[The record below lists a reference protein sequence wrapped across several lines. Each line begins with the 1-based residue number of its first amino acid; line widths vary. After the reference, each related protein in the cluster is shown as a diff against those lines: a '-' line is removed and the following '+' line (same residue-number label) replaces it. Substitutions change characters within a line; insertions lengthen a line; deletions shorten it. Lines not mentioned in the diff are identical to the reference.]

1 MTGGTVQ
8 AGRPATGALTGARPA
23 GRTTQAMLLLA
34 GRAEAGRLMRS
45 PLVLA
50 GLVISAALLWINRGS
65 QVPLW
70 WAADIGIGSALLA
83 MAGAALIAAHLAAGR
98 DSRDAMTD
106 LYESYPAPPA
116 VRTGG
121 LLLGACGPVVLAAAL
136 SGAAVG
142 WLDSLGAVGS
152 PRLWV
157 LAGGLLLIALGGV
170 LGVALGRWLP
180 HPMTG
185 ILTVLVAGLIEI
197 DLVLSVDEP
206 IHLPGGTAWLFPWSQ
221 SGWVLHLLPGM
232 TVPYPPPAHLDELAG
247 LITLAC
253 VAALWRLLPRR
264 IAAVA
269 GALSLALAAWSC
281 WVQVPPVPERTLA
294 AIVAQAT
301 QPVRHERCTV
311 RRGVRYCYYPA
322 FASMVT
328 RWAAP
333 VDGVLVRVPDPGG
346 RRLTVRQVVSD
357 SFLQYPLVPAVS
369 LTSNGPPL
377 STPVTGM
384 VTRFQLALQTS
395 PRLIPG
401 TSGPPVYTGLAWPR
415 GGSSLGA
422 EELGLAL
429 STAFWVTGLPTTAPE
444 VTVHGPDGSSGT
456 AFVPCLAAGQ
466 AREAIALWL
475 AGSATPAAR
484 AAMPDHFLDGATQ
497 VGKRWI
503 GTEETFGWGPVSPA
517 SLTVTAQ
524 GMALASAMLRLP
536 GRQVE
541 SVLGA
546 RWPGW
551 LSQQATDAQ
560 LAGALGIPLPPVTA
574 VTQRGLGDL
583 VPPPSPVC
591 R

>member
-1 MTGGTVQ
+1 MTGGTVK
-8 AGRPATGALTGARPA
+8 AGRPAAGALVGGRPA
-23 GRTTQAMLLLA
+23 RGTTQAVLLLA
-34 GRAEAGRLMRS
+34 ARAEAGRLMRS

-50 GLVISAALLWINRGS
+50 GSVLSAVLLWINRGS

-70 WAADIGIGSALLA
+70 WAADTGIVSALLA
-83 MAGAALIAAHLAAGR
+83 MAGAVLIAAHLAAGR
-98 DSRDAMTD
+98 DDRDAMTE
-106 LYESYPAPPA
+106 LYQSYPAPPA

-185 ILTVLVAGLIEI
+185 ILTVIVVGVIEI
-197 DLVLSVDEP
+197 DLVLSFDEP
-206 IHLPGGTAWLFPWSQ
+206 LHLPGGTAWLFPWSQ
-221 SGWVLHLLPGM
+221 SGWVLHSLPGM
-232 TVPYPPPAHLDELAG
+232 TVPYPPPAHLAELAG
-247 LITLAC
+247 LIVLAC
-253 VAALWRLLPRR
+253 VAALWRLLPQRR
-264 IAAVA
+264 IAAAA
-269 GALSLALAAWSC
+269 GALSLALTGWSC
-281 WVQVPPVPERTLA
+281 WVQAPPVPQSTLA

-301 QPVRHERCTV
+301 QPVRYERCTV

-322 FASMVT
+322 FASLVT

-346 RRLTVRQVVSD
+346 RLTVRQVVSD
-357 SFLQYPLVPAVS
+357 SFLEYPLVPVAS
-369 LTSNGPPL
+369 LTSNGPSL
-377 STPVTGM
+377 STPVTGT
-384 VTRFQLALQTS
+384 VTKFLDGLLTN

-422 EELGLAL
+422 DEFGLAL

-444 VTVHGPDGSSGT
+444 VTAHGPDGSSAT

-475 AGSATPAAR
+475 AASATRAAR
-484 AAMPDHFLDGATQ
+484 AAMPAALFDGAAQ

-503 GTEETFGWGPVSPA
+503 GTEETFASGLA

-524 GMALASAMLRLP
+524 GMALARAMLRLP

-546 RWPGW
+546 RWPSW
-551 LSQQATDAQ
+551 LSPRATDAQ
-560 LAGALGIPLPPVTA
+560 LAGALGIPLPSVPAPVDPH
-574 VTQRGLGDL
+574 RGLGDL
-583 VPPPSPVC
+583 VPPLSPVC